1 MTIRIIGIVGEMGR
15 VHMLGGKGEVEW
27 DRRLCGLGG
36 VDILLRVRRR
46 ITHIDTISMKSVILI
61 NHNQI
66 DIRGGLPPLVNNLG
80 QNPKWGR
87 KATGTKDAKNT
98 RRSIGHRYLTTSIDY
113 R

>member
-1 MTIRIIGIVGEMGR
+1 VTIRIIGIIGEMGR
-15 VHMLGGKGEVEW
+15 VHVLGRKGEVEW
-27 DRRLCGLGG
+27 DRRLTGLGRI
-36 VDILLRVRRR
+36 DILLSERRR

-66 DIRGGLPPLVNNLG
+66 DIRGGLPPPANNLG

-98 RRSIGHRYLTTSIDY
+98 RRSIRHRYRTTSID
-113 R
+113 